1 MIGSNLHPFVYSVF
15 ISMLLVGPIPTICAD
30 LSGTCDAQSEMRAL
44 GTIGLPWACVTIVE
58 TIISGTGST
67 LSLSIQGATSM
78 FSVPPTPALD
88 LSPTQ
93 DSILRNGGFEAR
105 GLSGWIA
112 KGSVQVVKNYSV
124 KGYTVA
130 KGEIIRFPDAKPHS
144 GSWFL
149 VLGKNEQAGTISQTV
164 TLPPNTVQA
173 SLSFW
178 YSCVPTTGS
187 KLGFWLID
195 KSGKILRSSN
205 LTATADWSQFRTEIG
220 SEYYGQRLTVKFSG
234 VGITNFITQ
243 GTDLISSDC
252 ITVLDDVYLV
262 AQVVT
267 PTPTPSVNS
276 TTTPTPTETPMPTL
290 TSPTPVPTSTT
301 AQPSIHIPPL
311 NLSIETF
318 SIIIAAT
325 IPVALAL
332 VYNLRRRPKRPKKR

>member
-15 ISMLLVGPIPTICAD
+15 LSMLLVGPIPTICAD
-30 LSGTCDAQSEMRAL
+30 LSETCDAQSEMRAL

-58 TIISGTGST
+58 TIISRTGST
-67 LSLSIQGATSM
+67 LSLSIQDATSV
-78 FSVPPTPALD
+78 FPVPPTPALD
-88 LSPTQ
+88 LAPTQ

-105 GLSGWIA
+105 SLSGWIA

-130 KGEIIRFPDAKPHS
+130 KGDIIKFPDAKPHS

-164 TLPPNTVQA
+164 TLSPNTVQA

-195 KSGKILRSSN
+195 KSGKTIRSSN
-205 LTATADWSQFRTEIG
+205 LTATADWRQFRTEIG
-220 SEYYGQRLTVKFSG
+220 SEYYGQHLTVKFSS

-267 PTPTPSVNS
+267 PTPSVNS
-276 TTTPTPTETPMPTL
+276 TATPTHTETPMPTL
-290 TSPTPVPTSTT
+290 ASPTPVPTSTT
-301 AQPSIHIPPL
+301 AQPSIHISLL

>member
-1 MIGSNLHPFVYSVF
+1 MHPLVYSVF
-15 ISMLLVGPIPTICAD
+15 LSMLLVGPIPTICAD
-30 LSGTCDAQSEMRAL
+30 LSETCDAQIEMRAP
-44 GTIGLPWACVTIVE
+44 GTIGLPWARVPIGETIV
-58 TIISGTGST
+58 SRTGST
-67 LSLSIQGATSM
+67 LSLSIQDGTSM
-78 FSVPPTPALD
+78 FSVRPTLALD
-88 LSPTQ
+88 LSPAQ

-130 KGEIIRFPDAKPHS
+130 KGDIVEFPDAKPHS

-164 TLPPNTVQA
+164 TLSPSTVQA

-195 KSGKILRSSN
+195 KSGKTVRSSN
-205 LTATADWSQFRTEIG
+205 LTATADWRQFRTEIG
-220 SEYYGQRLTVKFSG
+220 SEYYGQRLTVKFSS

-243 GTDLISSDC
+243 GTDLISHDC

-276 TTTPTPTETPMPTL
+276 TTTLTPTETPMPTL
-290 TSPTPVPTSTT
+290 ASPTPVAASTT
-301 AQPSIHIPPL
+301 AQSSIHIPLL
-311 NLSIETF
+311 NLSIEAF
-318 SIIIAAT
+318 LIILAAA

-332 VYNLRRRPKRPKKR
+332 VYNLRRRSKRSKKR